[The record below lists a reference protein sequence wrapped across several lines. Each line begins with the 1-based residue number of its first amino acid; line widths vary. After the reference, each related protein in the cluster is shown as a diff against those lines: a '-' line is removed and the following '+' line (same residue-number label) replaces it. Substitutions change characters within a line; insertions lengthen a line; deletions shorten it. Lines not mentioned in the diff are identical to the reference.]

1 MLCKIY
7 KRNFVSDIQNHFSL
21 QVLLISGGES
31 LDNDE
36 KVCKYNAGTDTNPI
50 FLFNLAN
57 IENANAGE
65 GDETGHGG
73 FELVSVIKLLTE
85 TYCFK

>member
-1 MLCKIY
+1 MIFTSVYGIK
-7 KRNFVSDIQNHFSL
+7 NHFI

-73 FELVSVIKLLTE
+73 FELISDR
-85 TYCFK
+85 